1 MDKNYHFKLSNDG
14 EIYSIDNIE
23 RPRMQ
28 HFLHY
33 YIYMKIL
40 GYAKNTVEKIENNK
54 QQQSFSHYIRIY
66 KIIKEQIF
74 G

>member
-40 GYAKNTVEKIENNK
+40 GYAKNTVEKIEKNK
-54 QQQSFSHYIRIY
+54 QQ
-66 KIIKEQIF
+66 
-74 G
+74 